1 MTTADIPED
10 IPEDTPEANVVT
22 SKAQMVA
29 ALRAAAHPTFEQARK
44 DPVTI
49 RWGTTLFKFKEGIHT
64 TRAEEI
70 IKNILRR
77 EL

>member
-1 MTTADIPED
+1 MISDETPED
-10 IPEDTPEANVVT
+10 AVVT

-49 RWGTTLFKFKEGIHT
+49 RWDTTLFKFKEGIHAA
-64 TRAEEI
+64 RAEEI
-70 IKNILRR
+70 IKNILGRK
-77 EL
+77 L